1 MNPIWVLQESSEE
14 NGGTMESTSPGCDV
28 QGDGAPAVKPV
39 LYSLG
44 QGRWAKFCPHPLGS
58 LH

>member
-1 MNPIWVLQESSEE
+1 
-14 NGGTMESTSPGCDV
+14 MESTSPGCDV
-28 QGDGAPAVKPV
+28 LGDGAPAVKPV